1 MKQLTAVLQLIRPKQ
16 WTKNLVVFAGLMF
29 TGSFF
34 NLELFLRVSQ
44 AFVIFCLAAGA
55 IYILNDIKDTESDQ
69 QHPEK
74 KKRPLAAKKI
84 KPRTALIVS
93 MFLLLVS
100 LGWSFLIAPIFFYSV
115 LGYILLNFAYTWGLK
130 NHVILDVFI
139 VTCGFV
145 IRAAAGAW
153 IIEAPISPWLLIVTT
168 LLALFLGFA
177 KRRHELIT
185 MGDHATKHRKSLGEY
200 SPELLDQFMSVVAS
214 STIIAYSLYA
224 FTSTTAQEYHYLMLT
239 IPFVIYGILRY
250 LYLVYQRNLGGAPE
264 LILLRDKP
272 LITVILLWVL
282 TVGFIIHLG

>member
-1 MKQLTAVLQLIRPKQ
+1 MKQLSAIFQLIRPKQ

-29 TGSFF
+29 TGSFS
-34 NLELFLRVSQ
+34 NLELFFRVSQ
-44 AFVIFCLAAGA
+44 AFLIFCLAAGA
-55 IYILNDIKDTESDQ
+55 IYILNDIKDMESDR

-84 KPRTALIVS
+84 KPQAALSAAVLI
-93 MFLLLVS
+93 LIVS
-100 LGWSFLIAPIFFYSV
+100 LGWSFLIAPILFYSV
-115 LGYILLNFAYTWGLK
+115 LGYCVLNFAYTQGLK
-130 NHVILDVFI
+130 HHVILDVFI

-153 IIEAPISPWLLIVTT
+153 IIAAPISPWLLIVTT

-185 MGDHATKHRKSLGEY
+185 MGDHAAKHRKSLGEY
-200 SPELLDQFMSVVAS
+200 SPELLDQFMSIVAS

-224 FTSTTAQEYHYLMLT
+224 FTSKTAQEYHYMMLT

-250 LYLVYQRNLGGAPE
+250 LYLVYQRNLGGSPE

-272 LITVILLWVL
+272 LITAILFWVL
-282 TVGFIIHLG
+282 AVGFIIHLG